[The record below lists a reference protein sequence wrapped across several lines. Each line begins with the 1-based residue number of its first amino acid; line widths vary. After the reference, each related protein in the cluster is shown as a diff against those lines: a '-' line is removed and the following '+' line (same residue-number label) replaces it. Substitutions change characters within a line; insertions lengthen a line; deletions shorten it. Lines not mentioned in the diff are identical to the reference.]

1 MDIKGLNPDSLS
13 VLLKNRPAPILPSSV
28 ASEGMTTNGFGNLLQ
43 QAIEKVNDLQQESSG
58 MMHKIETGESDDLMG
73 TMIAMQKSS
82 ISFQALMQV
91 RNKAVTAYEDIMR
104 MQI

>member
-1 MDIKGLNPDSLS
+1 MEIKGLNPDALS
-13 VLLKNRPAPILPSSV
+13 VLLKDRPAPILPSSIE
-28 ASEGMTTNGFGNLLQ
+28 SEGMTTPGFGNLLQ
-43 QAIEKVNDLQQESSG
+43 QAIDKVNGLQKESSS
-58 MMHKIETGESDDLMG
+58 MMHKIETGESDDLLG

>member
-13 VLLKNRPAPILPSSV
+13 VLLKNRPAPILPS
-28 ASEGMTTNGFGNLLQ
+28 AIESEAVTTTGFGNLLQ
-43 QAIEKVNDLQQESSG
+43 QAIEKVNDLQQHSSS
-58 MMHKIETGESDDLMG
+58 MMHNIETGESDDLIG
-73 TMIAMQKSS
+73 TMLAMQKSS